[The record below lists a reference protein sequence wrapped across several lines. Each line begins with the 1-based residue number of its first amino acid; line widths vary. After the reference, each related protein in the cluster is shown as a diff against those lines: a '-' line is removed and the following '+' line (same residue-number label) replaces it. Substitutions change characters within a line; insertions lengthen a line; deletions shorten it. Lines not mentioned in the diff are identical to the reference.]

1 MHSNIM
7 LLKIIKLVHE
17 MPNAQPHK
25 GAFPIFLSGGFTSM
39 AIINTTDLTKRTSV
53 NRSKPVQISD
63 YVYKNSPLQDFS
75 YKDFSKR

>member
-25 GAFPIFLSGGFTSM
+25 GAFSHFPFRWIYFDGNNKYNGSDKTHLCE
-39 AIINTTDLTKRTSV
+39 
-53 NRSKPVQISD
+53 PVQT
-63 YVYKNSPLQDFS
+63 SPNL
-75 YKDFSKR
+75 RLCL